1 MAGPEARLTT
11 CIAFRDPHRC
21 RSLGACSIN
30 LTRWMTLRHL
40 SFRLA
45 YGNRRPEPWAGT
57 GLPRKGSA
65 RPDLAPNWD
74 IGAGRGPPRPL
85 TLNRR
90 HDRGAAIGRLTSKRR
105 RGCGLHPGREAAEP
119 GMRLRR
125 RGGRIPHVHPLPV
138 RTDFFRQCPFAWF
151 ESCARRRPR
160 QTSSS
165 SRSPTGFR
173 ADLRTTRAGRSST
186 GGWPL
191 RAPRSR
197 PARPSRG
204 TSCCWAAAS
213 ASRCSTAGCTWSA
226 TLRTPSRRPA
236 PRSFSS
242 LRIVWLSGDWAVW
255 FRAGAGRRC
264 SSSANRD
271 ERDNQR
277 ISIDSSPG
285 RPTTSRTY
293 HWTEDRPKAIRV
305 GASRGGYGRR
315 FAFRR
320 RRNRHLS
327 SGRPVTR
334 GTAKEP

>member
-1 MAGPEARLTT
+1 MAGSRASVAAAACFTQDGKQQSLECDFVVGADGSRTFTRYLSAPTSSGNARSPGS
-11 CIAFRDPHRC
+11 DPV
-21 RSLGACSIN
+21 
-30 LTRWMTLRHL
+30 
-40 SFRLA
+40 
-45 YGNRRPEPWAGT
+45 
-57 GLPRKGSA
+57 
-65 RPDLAPNWD
+65 
-74 IGAGRGPPRPL
+74 
-85 TLNRR
+85 
-90 HDRGAAIGRLTSKRR
+90 RGAALVRR
-105 RGCGLHPGREAAEP
+105 AH
-119 GMRLRR
+119 LRA
-125 RGGRIPHVHPLPV
+125 V
-138 RTDFFRQCPFAWF
+138 RP
-151 ESCARRRPR
+151 
-160 QTSSS
+160 
-165 SRSPTGFR
+165 GFR

-186 GGWPL
+186 RGWPL

-204 TSCCWAAAS
+204 TSCCSAAAS

-285 RPTTSRTY
+285 WPTTSRTY

>member
-1 MAGPEARLTT
+1 
-11 CIAFRDPHRC
+11 
-21 RSLGACSIN
+21 
-30 LTRWMTLRHL
+30 MTLRHL

-57 GLPRKGSA
+57 RLPRKGSA

-125 RGGRIPHVHPLPV
+125 RGARIPHVHPLPV
-138 RTDFFRQCPFAWF
+138 RTDFFGNA
-151 ESCARRRPR
+151 
-160 QTSSS
+160 
-165 SRSPTGFR
+165 RSPGSDPLRGAALVRRAHLRAVRPGFR

-186 GGWPL
+186 GGWPP

-197 PARPSRG
+197 PARPSKRDVLLLG
-204 TSCCWAAAS
+204 SCVCEPMQHGRLYLVGHAAHTVPPTGAKVLLQL
-213 ASRCSTAGCTWSA
+213 ANRLAQ
-226 TLRTPSRRPA
+226 RR
-236 PRSFSS
+236 
-242 LRIVWLSGDWAVW
+242 LGVW

-277 ISIDSSPG
+277 ISIDLLPAG
-285 RPTTSRTY
+285 RQHHGRTTGRKIG
-293 HWTEDRPKAIRV
+293 PKLF
-305 GASRGGYGRR
+305 G
-315 FAFRR
+315 
-320 RRNRHLS
+320 
-327 SGRPVTR
+327 
-334 GTAKEP
+334 

>member
-1 MAGPEARLTT
+1 
-11 CIAFRDPHRC
+11 
-21 RSLGACSIN
+21 
-30 LTRWMTLRHL
+30 MTLRHL

-57 GLPRKGSA
+57 RLPRKGSA

-125 RGGRIPHVHPLPV
+125 RGVLIRTFTRYLSAPTSSAMPV
-138 RTDFFRQCPFAWF
+138 RLVRILCEAPPSSDELIFAQSDRGFVLISGRQ
-151 ESCARRRPR
+151 ELGGVRRAAGPSGRLGQDR
-160 QTSSS
+160 Q
-165 SRSPTGFR
+165 G
-173 ADLRTTRAGRSST
+173 LQ
-186 GGWPL
+186 
-191 RAPRSR
+191 
-197 PARPSRG
+197 RG

-226 TLRTPSRRPA
+226 TLRTVPPTGAKVLLQLANRLAQRR
-236 PRSFSS
+236 
-242 LRIVWLSGDWAVW
+242 LGVW

-277 ISIDSSPG
+277 ISIDLLPAG
-285 RPTTSRTY
+285 RQHHGRTTGR
-293 HWTEDRPKAIRV
+293 ENGPKLF
-305 GASRGGYGRR
+305 G
-315 FAFRR
+315 
-320 RRNRHLS
+320 
-327 SGRPVTR
+327 
-334 GTAKEP
+334 

>member
-1 MAGPEARLTT
+1 MPVRQVRILCEA
-11 CIAFRDPHRC
+11 
-21 RSLGACSIN
+21 
-30 LTRWMTLRHL
+30 
-40 SFRLA
+40 
-45 YGNRRPEPWAGT
+45 
-57 GLPRKGSA
+57 
-65 RPDLAPNWD
+65 
-74 IGAGRGPPRPL
+74 PPSSDEL
-85 TLNRR
+85 IFA
-90 HDRGAAIGRLTSKRR
+90 HSDRGFVLISGRQEL
-105 RGCGLHPGREAAEP
+105 
-119 GMRLRR
+119 
-125 RGGRIPHVHPLPV
+125 GGV
-138 RTDFFRQCPFAWF
+138 
-151 ESCARRRPR
+151 S
-160 QTSSS
+160 
-165 SRSPTGFR
+165 
-173 ADLRTTRAGRSST
+173 TR
-186 GGWPL
+186 GWPL

-204 TSCCWAAAS
+204 TSCCSAAAS

-271 ERDNQR
+271 KRDNQR

-285 RPTTSRTY
+285 WPTTSRTY

-305 GASRGGYGRR
+305 GARRGGYRRR

>member
-105 RGCGLHPGREAAEP
+105 RGCRLHPGREAAEP

-151 ESCARRRPR
+151 GSSARQGPSPACESSGSAATGPFGSGPGPAEGAVLRRTVTNGITSESPSTLLPAGR
-160 QTSSS
+160 QHH
-165 SRSPTGFR
+165 G
-173 ADLRTTRAGRSST
+173 RTTGRKI
-186 GGWPL
+186 G
-191 RAPRSR
+191 
-197 PARPSRG
+197 
-204 TSCCWAAAS
+204 
-213 ASRCSTAGCTWSA
+213 
-226 TLRTPSRRPA
+226 
-236 PRSFSS
+236 
-242 LRIVWLSGDWAVW
+242 
-255 FRAGAGRRC
+255 
-264 SSSANRD
+264 
-271 ERDNQR
+271 
-277 ISIDSSPG
+277 
-285 RPTTSRTY
+285 
-293 HWTEDRPKAIRV
+293 PKLF
-305 GASRGGYGRR
+305 G
-315 FAFRR
+315 
-320 RRNRHLS
+320 
-327 SGRPVTR
+327 
-334 GTAKEP
+334 

>member
-1 MAGPEARLTT
+1 
-11 CIAFRDPHRC
+11 
-21 RSLGACSIN
+21 
-30 LTRWMTLRHL
+30 MTLRHL

-74 IGAGRGPPRPL
+74 IGAGRGPPRPHPKPP
-85 TLNRR
+85 TRSRGR
-90 HDRGAAIGRLTSKRR
+90 HWPAHEQAS
-105 RGCGLHPGREAAEP
+105 P
-119 GMRLRR
+119 RLRAS
-125 RGGRIPHVHPLPV
+125 P
-138 RTDFFRQCPFAWF
+138 RTGSSRAWN
-151 ESCARRRPR
+151 A
-160 QTSSS
+160 TSSS
-165 SRSPTGFR
+165 GRTDPARSPATCPR
-173 ADLRTTRAGRSST
+173 RLLPAMPVRLVRILREA
-186 GGWPL
+186 
-191 RAPRSR
+191 
-197 PARPSRG
+197 
-204 TSCCWAAAS
+204 
-213 ASRCSTAGCTWSA
+213 
-226 TLRTPSRRPA
+226 
-236 PRSFSS
+236 RSFSS

-285 RPTTSRTY
+285 WPTTSRTY

-320 RRNRHLS
+320 RRSRHLS